1 MIEDHKIT
9 KQQNDNQIT
18 DLKQQIKSI
27 ESGLKRSGIDSKEE
41 KRLIN
46 LRDDNVNEIR
56 KLNANLTKIVSETE
70 TAKSFIIDAQ
80 EEIKKAE
87 KALGVKDKEVKDE
100 KSKVIEEQK
109 TVDAKIEE
117 KVKELEK
124 DIVKT
129 AEEKRQEKRERKREI
144 SKQK

>member
-1 MIEDHKIT
+1 MIEEHKII
-9 KQQNDNQIT
+9 KQQNAKKIT
-18 DLKQQIKSI
+18 EI
-27 ESGLKRSGIDSKEE
+27 ESKLKTPGIDSKDE
-41 KRLIN
+41 KSLI
-46 LRDDNVNEIR
+46 
-56 KLNANLTKIVSETE
+56 
-70 TAKSFIIDAQ
+70 
-80 EEIKKAE
+80 IKKQELIDSPNKNEEDDEYYYIAIKDEEQNIKEAE

-100 KSKVIEEQK
+100 ISKVIEEQK
-109 TVDAKIEE
+109 TVDAKTEE